1 VEATLFFLT
10 LSHFSGCDLQRTF
23 VEKRQTPTPNDLQF
37 VNEIVRTYFIEAAI
51 SDRDGVLLS
60 IALEDAGVAG
70 VADLMMLAPLAIEL
84 ALEVDAVM
92 GCEAGM
98 AAGRN
103 GSRRCPEL
111 VYYSYKSMIRVCC
124 A

>member
-1 VEATLFFLT
+1 MEATLFFLT

-111 VYYSYKSMIRVCC
+111 VYYLVRV
-124 A
+124 